1 VALNRV
7 PPSRQ
12 IADALR
18 FRITSG
24 ELAQGDRL
32 PSERELAAEHG
43 SARNTARQAIAILQA
58 EGLVQAEHGRGV
70 FVRRRPPLLRLGS
83 DRYSRRH
90 REGGKSPFRV
100 EMERQG
106 REPRVEVPQAGPVP
120 APTEVA
126 VRLGLKPGDP
136 VLRRENHYYADDQ
149 PIQIGRT
156 YFPLDLVEGT
166 PLTEQDPGPGGIYA
180 RVEDLG
186 HLLTS
191 MREDVTARMPSP
203 EEVADLAIGPG
214 VPVIDVLH
222 TTFDQDGTAI
232 EVTHFV
238 LPADRHQLTYELPID

>member
-1 VALNRV
+1 LSRV

-18 FRITSG
+18 LRINAG
-24 ELAQGDRL
+24 ELGPGDRL

-43 SARNTARQAIAILQA
+43 AARNTARQAIAILQA

-90 REGGKSPFRV
+90 REGGKSPFRT

-106 REPRVEVPQAGPVP
+106 REPRVEVPEVGP
-120 APTEVA
+120 APAPPEA
-126 VRLGLKPGDP
+126 AARLGLEPGDQ

-149 PIQIGRT
+149 PIQIGYT
-156 YFPLDLVEGT
+156 YFPWEAVKGS
-166 PLTEQDPGPGGIYA
+166 PLTQAAPGPGGIYA
-180 RVEDLG
+180 RLEDLG
-186 HLLTS
+186 HRLTR
-191 MREDVTARMPSP
+191 MREDVTSRMPSP
-203 EEVADLAIGPG
+203 EEVAALAIGPG
-214 VPVIDVLH
+214 VPVLDVWH
-222 TTFDQDGTAI
+222 TTINQHGDPV

-238 LPADRHQLTYELPID
+238 LPADRHQLAYELPID